1 MIIMIVKSLLK
12 EIAMDH
18 PHSNFGGVPNQGYQL
33 LSQMVMRTLP
43 VGKFFDSVADLCLK
57 AFRFPAEH
65 YL

>member
-1 MIIMIVKSLLK
+1 
-12 EIAMDH
+12 MDH
-18 PHSNFGGVPNQGYQL
+18 PHSNFGGLPSQGYQL